1 MRTKTGF
8 RLQEICGQHVL
19 IAEGIENLDFS
30 NIVSMNE
37 TAATMWNGVQG
48 KDFTVEDMANIL
60 TENYQIDENTPLPMD
75 RALADA
81 KTIVE
86 QWRKAEILAE

>member
-1 MRTKTGF
+1 MRTKNGF
-8 RLQEICGQHVL
+8 RLQEICGQYVL
-19 IAEGIENLDFS
+19 IAEGMENLDFS

-81 KTIVE
+81 KAVVE